1 MKKYFRTARLLGVSI
16 ALLFF
21 LGCGPQ
27 KFHFK
32 LDELEA
38 PHATFSKR
46 EKFKQDLFENTIMK
60 NLGVELTSETES
72 KWQAALWAM
81 ELSLHRS
88 DSAFNSLKRAF
99 GTFNRRS
106 LAFQR
111 ALLEA
116 VYCLYPNEFIHEIY
130 DVAQNTPSP
139 KLFAMAIHYLNR
151 LNPPI
156 QPEFQN
162 LLLQRFPNWQAQPIL
177 FMLHENLK
185 SSTQPRPPLIDLFS
199 HPFEQGKTLIFCL
212 QRSDRNYP
220 GLTIIRK
227 PDGQFLRT
235 QDGDIFHVSH
245 LARAI
250 SNLPGYITNGN
261 TPQGIFS
268 IQGIDVSNNQFI
280 GQTPNLQLTMPFE
293 ISAQKYFH
301 NEKLNDTTWS
311 EKLYRSLLPESWRSY
326 LPIWEAYYAGQAGR
340 TEIIAHGTTIDPE
353 FYAGQPYY
361 PNTPSLGCIT
371 AKELWSGENGRCL
384 ISDQLR
390 FINAFRLA
398 GSKKGYFVVVELDDK
413 QQPVVLE
420 EVIMDI
426 LKAEG
431 VRELG
436 N

>member
-1 MKKYFRTARLLGVSI
+1 MNKYFGFAKFLGLSI

-32 LDELEA
+32 LNELEE
-38 PHATFSKR
+38 PHTTFSER
-46 EKFKQDLFENTIMK
+46 EKFKQDLFENTILK
-60 NLGVELTSETES
+60 NLGLELTSETES
-72 KWQAALWAM
+72 KWQGALWVM

-88 DSAFNSLKRAF
+88 DSAFNSLKKAF
-99 GTFNRRS
+99 GTFNERS
-106 LAFQR
+106 VAFQR
-111 ALLEA
+111 ALLET
-116 VYCLYPNEFIHEIY
+116 VYCLYPNEFSHEIY
-130 DVAQNTPSP
+130 EVAQNTPSP
-139 KLFAMAIHYLNR
+139 KLFAMAIQYLLR
-151 LNPPI
+151 LNP
-156 QPEFQN
+156 QMRPEFQN
-162 LLLQRFPNWQAQPIL
+162 LMEQRFQEWQTQPIL
-177 FMLHENLK
+177 FMLYEDLK
-185 SSTQPRPPLIDLFS
+185 GFREPKPPLIDLFS
-199 HPFEQGKTLIFCL
+199 HPFEQGKTIIFCL
-212 QRSDRNYP
+212 QRKDRNYP

-227 PDGQFLRT
+227 PDGHFLRT

-268 IQGIDVSNNQFI
+268 IQGIDVSSNRFI
-280 GQTPNLQLTMPFE
+280 GQTPNLQLAMPFE

-301 NEKLNDTTWS
+301 NEKLTDTTWS
-311 EKLYRSLLPESWRSY
+311 EKLYRKLLPESWRSY
-326 LPIWEAYYAGQAGR
+326 VPIWEAYYAGHAGR

-371 AKELWSGENGRCL
+371 AKELWSGRDGKCL

-390 FINAFRLA
+390 FINAFRSA
-398 GSKKGYFVVVELDDK
+398 GSNKGYLVVVELDDK
-413 QQPVVLE
+413 PHPVVLE
-420 EVIMDI
+420 EVIVDL
-426 LKAEG
+426 LKAEAIWQ
-431 VRELG
+431 LG